1 MPTTSPTIIPI
12 QPRGDSLKALT
23 KGERKKLS
31 TIVLEFKQNAGQTDE
46 QIARIKEGV
55 PREVLADYDATV
67 RPAIQAAEVTG
78 DVYCQKLRALLTTPP
93 TTAKGLAELMI
104 FVSSRLDLLDL
115 LRGNGGDGDAEIS
128 RFLRVLTQSAR
139 IIGESKDG
147 TN

>member
-12 QPRGDSLKALT
+12 QPRGNSLKALT

-128 RFLRVLTQSAR
+128 RIPPSAHS
-139 IIGESKDG
+139 IGSYHRG
-147 TN
+147 I

>member
-1 MPTTSPTIIPI
+1 VPLSETII
-12 QPRGDSLKALT
+12 RG
-23 KGERKKLS
+23 
-31 TIVLEFKQNAGQTDE
+31 
-46 QIARIKEGV
+46 
-55 PREVLADYDATV
+55 
-67 RPAIQAAEVTG
+67 
-78 DVYCQKLRALLTTPP
+78 LLTTPP